1 MSITVNDL
9 KSLIREVLEENKK
22 KVVINESGLTRVI
35 NIARGAVPSI
45 KSVGIMTAQN
55 PNGQQATPKF
65 NREANKKL
73 EADISK
79 YGFMKIEGKFDVEEK
94 SYLINNISREDLIAL
109 GKKYGQ
115 VSVIYGAIQQKEPD
129 KKNNEDE
136 DENKHFVFEYIESET
151 GSVGDTREVILTSDQ
166 VQNQTNFYSMING
179 RKFIIPFFDPNYNMK
194 VPTQGG
200 RTIGNKP

>member
-22 KVVINESGLTRVI
+22 KVVINEYGLTRVI
-35 NIARGAVPSI
+35 NIARGAVPSV
-45 KSVGIMTAQN
+45 KSFGIMTAQN

-65 NREANKKL
+65 NNEANKKL
-73 EADISK
+73 EADIRK
-79 YGFMKIEGKFDVEEK
+79 YGFMKIGGKFGVEED
-94 SYLINNISREDLIAL
+94 SYLINNISKEDLVAL

-115 VSVIYGAIQQKEPD
+115 VSVIYAAPQDAE
-129 KKNNEDE
+129 
-136 DENKHFVFEYIESET
+136 HFVFEYVESET
-151 GSVGDTREVILTSDQ
+151 GSVGDTKQVILSSEQ
-166 VQNQTNFYSMING
+166 VQTLQDFYSIIKN
-179 RKFIIPFFDPNYNMK
+179 RKFVIPFFDPAFNMK